1 MSETAQIPS
10 RSAFPTV
17 VALLGVFLI
26 FYFLISFTYLDNQ
39 DVLEEPLIER
49 PSLAEHKANESN
61 KLVKYTVVDAAAG
74 KVRLPI
80 ERAKELVVSEN
91 SKK

>member
-1 MSETAQIPS
+1 MSETAQTPK

-17 VALLGVFLI
+17 VAILGAFLI
-26 FYFLISFTYLDNQ
+26 FYFLISFTYLDTE
-39 DVLEEPLIER
+39 DATADPTIER
-49 PSLAEHKANESN
+49 PSLSEHKALEQN
-61 KLVKYTVVDAAAG
+61 KLSQYSVLDAAAG

-91 SKK
+91 SN

>member
-1 MSETAQIPS
+1 MSETAQTPK

-17 VALLGVFLI
+17 VAILGAFLI
-26 FYFLISFTYLDNQ
+26 FYFLISLTYLDSE
-39 DVLEEPLIER
+39 DATSEPALER
-49 PSLAEHKANESN
+49 PSLSEHKALERN
-61 KLVKYTVVDAAAG
+61 KLSQYSVLDAAAG

-91 SKK
+91 SK